1 MNEDKVNQSVKALTI
16 LFGIIIA
23 IAIVGA
29 ILA

>member
-1 MNEDKVNQSVKALTI
+1 MNEDKVNQSVKTLTI